1 MIKGLTCPPF
11 KPTTTRI
18 ARRNQLN
25 TVSSMTDPEPGS
37 VEAMLRKASWPLVVV
52 GGVSLVA
59 AKMSVSAKEERQLK
73 ILGYADDL
81 DAGRLKVRPGLE
93 ASIRESANR
102 IERGGDTYDANTALM
117 AFGMI
122 ALCLGMAF
130 SIYAHKL
137 HKDRGG
143 Y

>member
-1 MIKGLTCPPF
+1 
-11 KPTTTRI
+11 
-18 ARRNQLN
+18 
-25 TVSSMTDPEPGS
+25 MTDPEPGS
-37 VEAMLRKASWPLVVV
+37 IEAILRKASWPLVVV
-52 GGVSLVA
+52 GGVSFVA
-59 AKMSVSAKEERQLK
+59 AKMSASAKEERQLK
-73 ILGYADDL
+73 VLGYADDL

-102 IERGGDTYDANTALM
+102 IERGGDSYDGNDALM
-117 AFGMI
+117 AFGFI

-137 HKDRGG
+137 RKDRGG

>member
-1 MIKGLTCPPF
+1 MPL
-11 KPTTTRI
+11 KPTRTRV
-18 ARRNQLN
+18 ARHNQRG
-25 TVSSMTDPEPGS
+25 TVSNMTDPEPGS
-37 VEAMLRKASWPLVVV
+37 VEAILRKASWPLVVV
-52 GGVSLVA
+52 GGVSFVA
-59 AKMSVSAKEERQLK
+59 AKMSASAKEERQLK

-81 DAGRLKVRPGLE
+81 DAGRLKARPGLE

-102 IERGGDTYDANTALM
+102 IERGGDTYDGHAALM

-137 HKDRGG
+137 RKNRGG